1 MDIDKIILI
10 TYIISLSILF
20 LFGSHGFI
28 MTYYYFKTFGK
39 RKEKITLKDLEMDD
53 YPVVTMQLPLFNE
66 RYVITRLI
74 DAVIRMDY
82 PKEKLEIQIL
92 DDSTDDSVEIIREHI
107 KKYIEQGYDIKHI
120 HRTNR
125 QGFKAGAL
133 KEGLETAKGEFVA
146 IFDAD
151 FIPRKKFLKRTIPYF
166 FKDDK
171 ICLVQ
176 TRWEHL
182 NRDESVITKTE
193 AFALDAHFVI
203 EQAVRNRAGF
213 FIQFNGT
220 GGVWRKSAIIDAGNW
235 QPDTLTE
242 DLDLSYRAQM
252 KGWKIKYLVNFT
264 SPSELPNEI
273 NALKSQQFRWTKG
286 AIETSKK
293 LFPKVLKSKL
303 PLKMKFASFIQLCS
317 NYAFPFILIA
327 SLLNVPLVL
336 IKETGD
342 YDGVFKFMSV
352 FTLAFISS
360 FMFYLYSQ
368 KDIYPDWQKRIIFF
382 PVFMS
387 GSMGL
392 CVNNTKAV
400 LEGIFNKKT
409 EFVRTPKF
417 GDFAKK
423 EDLSKRKYVTK
434 KISLLTFIEL
444 ILSLYCF
451 GGVLL
456 SIWYVQIASLPFQLM
471 FAFGFGC
478 MAYFS
483 IRQVILYNKNL
494 KKQMSS

>member
-1 MDIDKIILI
+1 MDTDKIILI

-39 RKEKITLKDLEMDD
+39 RKEDISLKDLEMDD
-53 YPVVTMQLPLFNE
+53 YPVVTMQLPLYNE

-82 PKEKLEIQIL
+82 PKDKLEIQIL

-107 KKYIEQGYDIKHI
+107 KKYLEQGYDIKHI

-133 KEGLETAKGEFVA
+133 KEGLEIARGEFVA

-176 TRWEHL
+176 TRWEHI

-220 GGVWRKSAIIDAGNW
+220 GGVWRKSAIIDSGNW

-303 PLKMKFASFIQLCS
+303 PLRMKYASFIQLCS

-392 CVNNTKAV
+392 CLNNTKAV

-417 GDFAKK
+417 GDTAKE
-423 EDLSKRKYVTK
+423 EDITKRKYVTK

-451 GGVLL
+451 SGVLL

-483 IRQVILYNKNL
+483 IRQVILYNRNL